1 MNNIIAFKGN
11 VTLDKAIW
19 DNIWG
24 MYATFDLEQAP
35 QDKNNANPFKK
46 FTKMKKGK
54 VGTRFGAVF
63 TFADE
68 STAYQD
74 EVMLKGWNDGTT
86 GWRVTLWMNADSHG
100 LHPFMSLDKG
110 QELALVMAELD
121 DDNEVIDQVQRE
133 RVTEAKKHRKQG
145 LSNYAALL
153 CRTPEFWLYLRNE
166 VKLDAMWTDTEY
178 PPQNA
183 EEISAEWI
191 CSELCIDSRSE
202 LDRNHDAA
210 DGFHKHIRGPYAEWT
225 SRRA

>member
-1 MNNIIAFKGN
+1 MTKTDNIVAFKGN

-133 RVTEAKKHRKQG
+133 RVTEAKQHRKQG

-153 CRTPEFWLYLRNE
+153 CRTPEFWKYLRHLNVE
-166 VKLDAMWTDTEY
+166 FPEGPMEPIAKDWVCQTLDINSRAMLDSDPAAIANFHEQIRKPY
-178 PPQNA
+178 
-183 EEISAEWI
+183 SEWA
-191 CSELCIDSRSE
+191 SQ
-202 LDRNHDAA
+202 
-210 DGFHKHIRGPYAEWT
+210 
-225 SRRA
+225 RA